1 MINLIDRH
9 KGEFLRGGL
18 VYGKDSLN
26 PIQFA
31 QDPTYLSFH
40 VEFFFPEDVASP
52 DTASSAH
59 EYYIS
64 DDFLVH
70 EFSHNGLFL
79 PPKYSID
86 TGQSTQESNT
96 TNNPT
101 LISKPNVGAYNF
113 TDSAE
118 DYLYAI
124 GAVNKLA
131 SLRSFKRMLYSLQ
144 KETPW
149 YFQKITGG
157 ESLYTLD
164 PKVNTKKEGVL
175 TFECLESIDQR
186 VSLLADLYRQ
196 AAWDFERHR
205 EVLPYNLRTFKM
217 KIHVFE
223 MRNFNTYSGTIANF
237 LKNSSDTSYNQ
248 QLKEYWSLTPEERVS
263 VTAPVDNQGL
273 AGQST
278 ARGAGGSG
286 NTGQTAAS
294 VDLKSA
300 FNAIS
305 VRTYELSHCEF
316 DFYST
321 APSYLADLQ
330 VAEVPMANFTFKIKY
345 ATARAIS
352 DYPFYRFLLDS
363 VVADSKFPTNVGTF
377 PNTVS
382 PGNIRTLN
390 SFYEP
395 GGTTELTPYDQS
407 AVAPGQANLN
417 DNFNQTIK
425 NRFESEKTIR
435 DQFPASR
442 RNGGLGGL
450 VLGALESRFNTAVQG
465 LVSRVN
471 STLLGNAYDNIPS
484 PGEVA
489 GALRGFL
496 AGERTFSSG
505 SLPTNVTP
513 ANIGFDN
520 LTVDPDIIE
529 SGMQPLPVDGSITE
543 SGMVDLP
550 VDSSITQSMLE
561 PLSTLQDIT
570 QSGLTPLS
578 TDTTISESVMGSLPV
593 DNSISNSSFEPLGII
608 ADISPGAMQTP
619 PAPSELN
626 ADIGG
631 FDELS
636 TNDTISSSVNFSRPP
651 SQPQISPKNI
661 FGRS

>member
-1 MINLIDRH
+1 MINLID
-9 KGEFLRGGL
+9 KFKNEFLRGGL

-40 VEFFFPEDVASP
+40 VEFFFAEDVASP

-59 EYYIS
+59 EYYVS
-64 DDFLVH
+64 DEFLVH
-70 EFSHNGLFL
+70 EFSHNGLFQ
-79 PPKYSID
+79 PPKYSI
-86 TGQSTQESNT
+86 TSGQNSGQGDT
-96 TNNPT
+96 TNAPT
-101 LISKPNVGAYNF
+101 FVAKPNVGDYNF

-131 SLRSFKRMLYSLQ
+131 ALRSFKRMLYSLQ

-157 ESLYTLD
+157 ESLYMID
-164 PKVNTKKEGVL
+164 KAINTKKDGVL

-196 AAWDFERHR
+196 AAWDAERYR

-237 LKNSSDTSYNQ
+237 LKNSSDTAYENQ
-248 QLKEYWSLTPEERVS
+248 LSEYFKLTDAQKADITS
-263 VTAPVDNQGL
+263 PVNDQGL

-278 ARGAGGSG
+278 GRGVGGSG
-286 NTGQTAAS
+286 NTGQPAAA

-316 DFYST
+316 DFFSS
-321 APSYLADLQ
+321 APSYLSDLQ

-345 ATARAIS
+345 ATARTIA
-352 DYPFYRFLLDS
+352 DYPFYRFLIDS
-363 VVADSKFPTNVGTF
+363 VTAESKFPTDTGVF

-382 PGNIRTLN
+382 PGKISTLN

-395 GGTTELTPYDQS
+395 GGTTNLTPYDLS
-407 AVAPGQANLN
+407 AIAPGQANQESDYSSAKKSRLEAEKA
-417 DNFNQTIK
+417 IK
-425 NRFESEKTIR
+425 
-435 DQFPASR
+435 DQYTTRGRA
-442 RNGGLGGL
+442 GGIGGL
-450 VLGALESRFNTAVQG
+450 VLGALESRFNSAVQG
-465 LVSRVN
+465 VVSRVN

-484 PGEVA
+484 PAEVA

-496 AGERTFSSG
+496 AGDKTFKSS
-505 SLPTNVTP
+505 SLPTTVDP
-513 ANIGFDN
+513 QNIGFDN
-520 LTVDPDIIE
+520 LTVDPDIVE
-529 SGMQPLPVDGSITE
+529 SGMQQLPTDNSIVADSFTNLPIDNSIVQSQFDALSNPSDITQDSLVPLTTDSNISE
-543 SGMVDLP
+543 SGMDVLP
-550 VDSSITQSMLE
+550 TEDA
-561 PLSTLQDIT
+561 
-570 QSGLTPLS
+570 
-578 TDTTISESVMGSLPV
+578 
-593 DNSISNSSFEPLGII
+593 ISNSAFEPLGPISG
-608 ADISPGAMQTP
+608 ISPGSGMENPLPQP
-619 PAPSELN
+619 EISS
-626 ADIGG
+626 GG
-631 FDELS
+631 YEDLS
-636 TNDTISSSVNFSRPP
+636 TDQSIQKSVSFSKPP
-651 SQPQISPKNI
+651 TAPNISPKNV